1 MKIGIVFEGGGGKC
15 AYQIGV
21 WKAIKEYGIDKFV
34 TSVSGT
40 SAGALNAALFYQ
52 GDYYLAESLWQNI
65 HEEDI
70 LHTEQY
76 DSFQFGDAIFSQKK
90 LGELID
96 TVLSNHRINSVTDR
110 CYVTCRYRDKSKYR
124 YFLWSDF
131 LDIELKKTNFNCIIS
146 NFNNI

>member
-1 MKIGIVFEGGGGKC
+1 MKIGIVFEGGGKC

-40 SAGALNAALFYQ
+40 SAGVLNAALFYQ
-52 GDYYLAESLWQNI
+52 GDYYLAELLWQNI

-96 TVLSNHRINSVTDR
+96 TVLSNH
-110 CYVTCRYRDKSKYR
+110 
-124 YFLWSDF
+124 
-131 LDIELKKTNFNCIIS
+131 
-146 NFNNI
+146 